1 MVYHNII
8 SKFEVLIHI
17 DPYWSVFS
25 ISIAT
30 RTCRCSAA
38 AAPLQPFALPR
49 AARPS
54 SLSPPSQKSR
64 CARRTSLDAQ
74 QLFYTWFTRKSPI
87 SMCISLGKSRS
98 PKNGAL
104 IPRFGRST
112 VNHPLLAHSFIQLRS
127 FFVHVFTTIEI
138 WFTLWIHG
146 FVAGNKESRSPHCP
160 RPNIS
165 FPSHLSVTFPLTR
178 DDRNQFEKKSTFR
191 TQKRSK
197 MAFPIAERPEKPVVF
212 PRLRCLMILH
222 ATATSA
228 LLGASETALSSAKR
242 RSTSSAKSCYWKVM
256 ERNLFLFFY
265 F

>member
-1 MVYHNII
+1 MVYHNILSYFI
-8 SKFEVLIHI
+8 KIGGIDPYWSILIHI

-178 DDRNQFEKKSTFR
+178 DDRNQFEKKIDVSHAKKV
-191 TQKRSK
+191 QDG
-197 MAFPIAERPEKPVVF
+197 FPNCRKTRKTCGFPTPEMSYDSSCDRNIRPFGCLGDSLELCKAPVNVF
-212 PRLRCLMILH
+212 GQV
-222 ATATSA
+222 
-228 LLGASETALSSAKR
+228 LLLET
-242 RSTSSAKSCYWKVM
+242 
-256 ERNLFLFFY
+256 
-265 F
+265 